1 MALVDGGGFFF
12 MRLGIKQ
19 YVTIVTIAAI
29 ASGIALFLRDPS
41 LSADVVRAAMTFG
54 LISTL
59 AQALR
64 YRTGSES
71 SGSLSFIP
79 ILASAAIAPH
89 WISVVCVG
97 VASLAAQVFARKTPL
112 KAIFNSAQNT

>member
-1 MALVDGGGFFF
+1 MDLVGHGGFNF
-12 MRLGIKQ
+12 MRIGIKQ
-19 YVTIVTIAAI
+19 YVALVTLAAI
-29 ASGIALFLRDPS
+29 ASGTALFLRDPS
-41 LSADVVRAAMTFG
+41 FSGEFVRAALTFG

-64 YRTGSES
+64 YHTGSES

-89 WISVVCVG
+89 WISVLCVAF
-97 VASLAAQVFARKTPL
+97 ASL
-112 KAIFNSAQNT
+112 